1 MGPGEQRHCANDII
15 CILARAPKQPLS
27 FYEVTLSSPTN
38 QYRQAGQWQE
48 WICRTMLQNWGK
60 ERNALTFFHSLCDLL
75 QMRGYEKERQVWM
88 DGWLVQMNKWK
99 ARLLFMTAGD
109 SQHNPSLKTR
119 HDPKYIPRW
128 SGNESLSGGGGQT
141 YAPFV
146 IITVLAAIIGIICF
160 NRAKPKEFPSL

>member
-88 DGWLVQMNKWK
+88 DGWLEQMKSQASLYDSRGFPTQSLPQNQTRSKIHPKMKRKWEPLRRRWTNIC
-99 ARLLFMTAGD
+99 AVRNNYGVGRHYRYYLL
-109 SQHNPSLKTR
+109 
-119 HDPKYIPRW
+119 
-128 SGNESLSGGGGQT
+128 
-141 YAPFV
+141 
-146 IITVLAAIIGIICF
+146 
-160 NRAKPKEFPSL
+160 